1 MMKLKKFYKPF
12 LASMLAA
19 VVLLFG
25 QAMCDL
31 KLPDTM
37 SDIINVGIQQ
47 GGIEHAS
54 PDVISEKAMDLMA
67 LFMDENEKNTVF
79 AAYDSI
85 ESGSDIAL
93 ISQYPMAD
101 EMNVYKMNDLGK
113 RERSNLD
120 TIFGNSA
127 WTFINV
133 VKEMATQSQ
142 ESGIANSA
150 SDFSATDLD
159 FGQIYGMLPML
170 QSLPEEI
177 INEQHEAAQSLA
189 ETTKAQTGAVFVKLF
204 YEELGTDTQQI
215 QFMYILKKGG
225 MMLLITLL
233 GAIAT
238 IAVGL
243 LASRIAA
250 GLGRDLRKAIFEKVE
265 SFSNA
270 EFDKYSTSS
279 LITRTTNDI
288 TQVQTLIVMGIR
300 MIFYAPIMGIGG
312 IIMISSKNL
321 SMVWILALAVAVLL
335 CLIAFIFIVA
345 MPKFNIMQKLLDKL
359 NLVSRENL
367 TGQLVIRA
375 FGSQKFEKERFDKA
389 NKDLTRNSLFVQR
402 VMSMMMPCMNII
414 MNFTTLMIVW
424 VGAHQIAA
432 SNMQVGDMM
441 AFMQYGIQIIM
452 SFLMISM
459 IFILIPRA
467 TVSANRIYEVLSTE
481 PSINDPEV
489 EAEFDVN
496 QIGVV
501 EFDNV
506 SFHYAGA
513 EKDVLENVSFI
524 ARPGETT
531 AFIGSTGSGKS
542 TLINLIPRFYDVTD
556 GCIKVNG
563 TDIRMISQHRLHEQ
577 IGYVPQKGV
586 LLSGTIDSN
595 LRYGKPDA
603 TEEEIREAA
612 EIAQATDF
620 IEKKEDGFNSL
631 IAQGGTNVSGG
642 QKQRLSIARALTTK
656 APILIFDDS
665 FSALDFKTDATLR
678 AALHEHTSNAT
689 VLIVAQR
696 VSTIMN
702 ADQILVL
709 DHGKVVGKGT
719 HEELLKSCPTYYEIA
734 SSQLSKEEL

>member
-54 PDVISEKAMDLMA
+54 PDVISEKAMNLMA
-67 LFMDENEKNTVF
+67 LFMDEDEKSEVF
-79 AAYDSI
+79 TAYDNI
-85 ESGSDIAL
+85 EGGSDASL
-93 ISQYPMAD
+93 ISQYPSAK
-101 EMNVYKMNDLGK
+101 EMNVYQINDQGK
-113 RERSNLD
+113 TERSTLD
-120 TIFGNSA
+120 TIFGNST

-133 VKEMATQSQ
+133 VKAMAAQSQ
-142 ESGIANSA
+142 VSGVANSA
-150 SDFSATDLD
+150 SDFSAANLD
-159 FGQIYGMLPML
+159 FDQIYGMLPML
-170 QSLPEEI
+170 EALPEEMLS
-177 INEQHEAAQSLA
+177 EQHEAAKAMA
-189 ETTKAQTGAVFVKLF
+189 ESTKAQTGSVFVKLF
-204 YEELGTDTQQI
+204 YEELGADTQQI

-335 CLIAFIFIVA
+335 CLIGFIFVVA

-375 FGSQKFEKERFDKA
+375 FGSQKFEKQRFDEA

-402 VMSMMMPCMNII
+402 VMAMMMPCMNII

-489 EAEFDVN
+489 EAEFDAD

-513 EKDVLENVSFI
+513 EKDVLENVSFV

-542 TLINLIPRFYDVTD
+542 TLINLIPRFYDVTG

-563 TDIRMISQHRLHEQ
+563 ADIRSISQHRLHEQ
-577 IGYVPQKGV
+577 VGYVPQKGV

-595 LRYGKPDA
+595 LRYGRPDA
-603 TEEEIREAA
+603 AEEEIKEAA
-612 EIAQATDF
+612 AIAQATDF

-642 QKQRLSIARALTTK
+642 QKQRLSIARALATK

-719 HEELLKSCPTYYEIA
+719 HEELLKNCPTYYEIA

>member
-12 LASMLAA
+12 LVSMLAA

-67 LFMDENEKNTVF
+67 LFMNEDEKSEVF
-79 AAYDSI
+79 AAYDNV
-85 ESGSDIAL
+85 ESGTDTAL
-93 ISQYPMAD
+93 INQYAGAAD
-101 EMNVYKMNDLGK
+101 MNVYQLNDQGK
-113 RERSNLD
+113 AQRSQLD
-120 TIFGNSA
+120 TIFGNST

-133 VKEMATQSQ
+133 VKEMAAQSQ

-150 SDFSATDLD
+150 SDFSAANLD
-159 FGQIYGMLPML
+159 FDQIYGMLPML
-170 QSLPEEI
+170 RSLPEEMI
-177 INEQHEAAQSLA
+177 EEQHAAAEALA
-189 ETTKAQTGAVFVKLF
+189 ETTKAQTGSVFVKLF
-204 YEELGTDTQQI
+204 YEELGADTQQI

-233 GAIAT
+233 GAMAT

-312 IIMISSKNL
+312 IVMISSKNL

-335 CLIAFIFIVA
+335 CLIAFIFVVA

-375 FGSQKFEKERFDKA
+375 FGSQKFEKERFDEA

-481 PSINDPEV
+481 PSINDPET
-489 EAEFDVN
+489 EAAFDVK

-501 EFDNV
+501 EFDDV

-513 EKDVLENVSFI
+513 EKDVIENVSFV

-542 TLINLIPRFYDVTD
+542 TLINLIPRFYDVTG

-563 TDIRMISQHRLHEQ
+563 VDIRTISQHRLHEQ
-577 IGYVPQKGV
+577 VGYVPQKGV

-595 LRYGKPDA
+595 LRYGRPDA
-603 TEEEIREAA
+603 SEEEIKEAA
-612 EIAQATDF
+612 AVAQATDF

-719 HEELLKSCPTYYEIA
+719 HEELLKNCPTYYEIA

>member
-12 LASMLAA
+12 LVSMLAA

-67 LFMDENEKNTVF
+67 LFMNEDEKSEVF
-79 AAYDSI
+79 AAYDNV
-85 ESGSDIAL
+85 ESGTDTAL
-93 ISQYPMAD
+93 INQYAGAAD
-101 EMNVYKMNDLGK
+101 MNVYQLNDQGK
-113 RERSNLD
+113 AQRSQLD
-120 TIFGNSA
+120 TIFGNST

-133 VKEMATQSQ
+133 VKEMAAQSQ

-150 SDFSATDLD
+150 SDFSAANLD
-159 FGQIYGMLPML
+159 FDQIYGMLPML
-170 QSLPEEI
+170 RSLPEEMI
-177 INEQHEAAQSLA
+177 EEQHAAAEALA
-189 ETTKAQTGAVFVKLF
+189 ETTKAQTGSVFVKLF
-204 YEELGTDTQQI
+204 YEELGADTQQI

-233 GAIAT
+233 GAMAT

-312 IIMISSKNL
+312 IVMISSKNL

-335 CLIAFIFIVA
+335 CLIAFIFVVA

-375 FGSQKFEKERFDKA
+375 FGSQKFEKERFDEA

-481 PSINDPEV
+481 PSINDPET
-489 EAEFDVN
+489 EAAFDEK

-501 EFDNV
+501 EFDDV

-513 EKDVLENVSFI
+513 EKDVIENVSFV

-542 TLINLIPRFYDVTD
+542 TLINLIPRFYDVTG

-563 TDIRMISQHRLHEQ
+563 VDIRTISQHRLHEQ
-577 IGYVPQKGV
+577 VGYVPQKGV

-595 LRYGKPDA
+595 LRYGRPDA
-603 TEEEIREAA
+603 SEEEIKEAA
-612 EIAQATDF
+612 AVAQATDF

-719 HEELLKSCPTYYEIA
+719 HEELLKNCPTYYEIA

>member
-54 PDVISEKAMDLMA
+54 PDVISEKAMELMA
-67 LFMDENEKNTVF
+67 LFMDENEKSEVF
-79 AAYDSI
+79 AAYDSV
-85 ESGSDIAL
+85 ESGSDTAL
-93 ISQYPMAD
+93 ISKFTGAA
-101 EMNVYKMNDLGK
+101 EMNVYVINEQGK
-113 RERSNLD
+113 HERSSLD

-133 VKEMATQSQ
+133 VKEMAAQSQ

-150 SDFSATDLD
+150 SDFSAANLD
-159 FGQIYGMLPML
+159 FNQIYGMLPML
-170 QSLPEEI
+170 QAVPEEM
-177 INEQHEAAQSLA
+177 INEQHEAASVLA
-189 ETTKAQTGAVFVKLF
+189 ESTKAQTGTVFVKLF
-204 YEELGTDTQQI
+204 YEELGADTQQI

-238 IAVGL
+238 ISVGL

-389 NKDLTRNSLFVQR
+389 NKDLTKNSLFVQR
-402 VMSMMMPCMNII
+402 VMAMMMPSMNII

-467 TVSANRIYEVLSTE
+467 TVSANRIYEVLSTQ
-481 PSINDPEV
+481 PSIIDPEI
-489 EAEFDVN
+489 ESEFDMN

-542 TLINLIPRFYDVTD
+542 TLINLIPRFYDVTG

-563 TDIRMISQHRLHEQ
+563 SDIRSISQHRLHEQ

-595 LRYGKPDA
+595 LRYGRPDA
-603 TEEEIREAA
+603 TEDEIKEAA
-612 EIAQATDF
+612 EIAQAVDF

-642 QKQRLSIARALTTK
+642 QKQRLSIARALATK

-719 HEELLKSCPTYYEIA
+719 HEELLKNCPTYYEIA

>member
-67 LFMDENEKNTVF
+67 LFMDENEMSEVY
-79 AAYDSI
+79 AAYDHV
-85 ESGSDIAL
+85 ESGSDTAL
-93 ISQYPMAD
+93 ISKFAGAA
-101 EMNVYKMNDLGK
+101 EMNVYVINEQGK
-113 RERSNLD
+113 RERNSLD

-133 VKEMATQSQ
+133 VKEMAAQSQ

-150 SDFSATDLD
+150 SDFSASNLD
-159 FGQIYGMLPML
+159 FDQIYGMLAML
-170 QSLPEEI
+170 QALPKEM
-177 INEQHEAAQSLA
+177 INEQHEAASALA
-189 ETTKAQTGAVFVKLF
+189 ESTKAQTGAVFVKLF
-204 YEELGTDTQQI
+204 YEELGADTQQI

-238 IAVGL
+238 ISVGL

-335 CLIAFIFIVA
+335 CLIAFIFVVA

-389 NKDLTRNSLFVQR
+389 NKDLTKNSLFVQR
-402 VMSMMMPCMNII
+402 VMAMMMPSMNII

-467 TVSANRIYEVLSTE
+467 SVSANRIYEVLSTQ
-481 PSINDPEV
+481 PSIIDPET
-489 EAEFDVN
+489 ESEFDVN

-542 TLINLIPRFYDVTD
+542 TLINLIPRFYDVTG

-563 TDIRMISQHRLHEQ
+563 SDIRSISQHRLHEQ

-595 LRYGKPDA
+595 LRYGRPDA
-603 TEEEIREAA
+603 TEDEIKEAA
-612 EIAQATDF
+612 EIAQAVDF
-620 IEKKEDGFNSL
+620 IEKKEEGFNSL

-642 QKQRLSIARALTTK
+642 QKQRLSIARALATK

-678 AALHEHTSNAT
+678 AALHEHTSDAT

-719 HEELLKSCPTYYEIA
+719 HEELLKNCPTYYEIA

>member
-12 LASMLAA
+12 LVSMLAA

-67 LFMDENEKNTVF
+67 LFMNEDEKSEVF
-79 AAYDSI
+79 AAYDNV
-85 ESGSDIAL
+85 ESGTDTAL
-93 ISQYPMAD
+93 INQYAGAAD
-101 EMNVYKMNDLGK
+101 MNVYQLNDQGK
-113 RERSNLD
+113 AQRSQLD

-133 VKEMATQSQ
+133 VKEMAAQSQ

-150 SDFSATDLD
+150 SDFSAANLD
-159 FGQIYGMLPML
+159 FDQIYGMLPML
-170 QSLPEEI
+170 RSLPEEMI
-177 INEQHEAAQSLA
+177 EEQHAAAEALA
-189 ETTKAQTGAVFVKLF
+189 ETTKAQTGSVFVKLF
-204 YEELGTDTQQI
+204 YEELGADTQQI

-233 GAIAT
+233 GAMAT

-312 IIMISSKNL
+312 IVMISSKNL

-335 CLIAFIFIVA
+335 CLIAFIFVVA

-375 FGSQKFEKERFDKA
+375 FGSQKFEKERFDEA

-481 PSINDPEV
+481 PSINDPET
-489 EAEFDVN
+489 EAAFDEK

-501 EFDNV
+501 EFDDV

-513 EKDVLENVSFI
+513 EKDVIENVSFV

-542 TLINLIPRFYDVTD
+542 TLINLIPRFYDVTG

-563 TDIRMISQHRLHEQ
+563 VDIRTISQHRLHEQ
-577 IGYVPQKGV
+577 VGYVPQKGV

-595 LRYGKPDA
+595 LRYGRPDA
-603 TEEEIREAA
+603 SEEEIKEAA
-612 EIAQATDF
+612 AVAQATDF

-719 HEELLKSCPTYYEIA
+719 HEELLKNCPTYYEIA

>member
-12 LASMLAA
+12 LVSMLAA

-67 LFMDENEKNTVF
+67 LFMNEDEKSEVF
-79 AAYDSI
+79 AAYDNV
-85 ESGSDIAL
+85 ESGTDTAL
-93 ISQYPMAD
+93 INQYAGAADMNIYQLNDQGKAQRSQ
-101 EMNVYKMNDLGK
+101 
-113 RERSNLD
+113 LD
-120 TIFGNSA
+120 TIFGNST

-133 VKEMATQSQ
+133 VKEMAAQSQ

-150 SDFSATDLD
+150 SDFSAANLD
-159 FGQIYGMLPML
+159 FDQIYGMLPML
-170 QSLPEEI
+170 CSLPEEMI
-177 INEQHEAAQSLA
+177 EEQHAAAEALA
-189 ETTKAQTGAVFVKLF
+189 ETTKAQTGSVFVKLF
-204 YEELGTDTQQI
+204 YEELGADTQQI

-233 GAIAT
+233 GAMAT

-312 IIMISSKNL
+312 IVMISSKNL

-335 CLIAFIFIVA
+335 CLIAFIFVVA

-375 FGSQKFEKERFDKA
+375 FGSQKFEKERFDEA

-481 PSINDPEV
+481 PSINDPET
-489 EAEFDVN
+489 EAAFDEK

-501 EFDNV
+501 EFDDV

-513 EKDVLENVSFI
+513 EKDVIENVSFV

-542 TLINLIPRFYDVTD
+542 TLINLIPRFYDVTG

-563 TDIRMISQHRLHEQ
+563 VDIRTISQHRLHEQ
-577 IGYVPQKGV
+577 VGYVPQKGV

-595 LRYGKPDA
+595 LRYGRPDA
-603 TEEEIREAA
+603 SEEEIKEAA
-612 EIAQATDF
+612 AVAQATDF

-719 HEELLKSCPTYYEIA
+719 HEELLKNCPTYYEIA